1 MFKRDIHKAVNT
13 NKEFAEALI
22 LARPAYISEIEQ
34 GAAIAEPA
42 FEAAATAYTDQALT
56 TCAIA
61 QLRFNL
67 RC

>member
-1 MFKRDIHKAVNT
+1 MNV
-13 NKEFAEALI
+13 NKEFAEARI

-34 GAAIAEPA
+34 GVAIAEPA
-42 FEAAATAYTDQALT
+42 FEAAATAYTDQALA

-61 QLRFNL
+61 ELRFNL